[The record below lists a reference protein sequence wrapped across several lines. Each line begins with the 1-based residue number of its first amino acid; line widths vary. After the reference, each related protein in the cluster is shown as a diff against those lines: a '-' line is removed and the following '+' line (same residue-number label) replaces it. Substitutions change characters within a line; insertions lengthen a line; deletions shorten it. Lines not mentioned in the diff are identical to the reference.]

1 MKLSPENERLKAA
14 LLGAIRADARATNP
28 VWLAYAEGLAIECV
42 AVRDALAKLGGET
55 VSSYSLGGRSFT
67 RRDLGQLGDRAA
79 ALTQELAGTLPAA
92 EAILPRG
99 GAGFAGVLFDG
110 RA

>member
-14 LLGAIRADARATNP
+14 LLECARANARAANP
-28 VWLAYAEGLAIECV
+28 VWLAYAEGLIIECV
-42 AVRDALAKLGGET
+42 AARDALAKLGGET

-79 ALTQELAGTLPAA
+79 ALTQELAGALPAA
-92 EAILPRG
+92 EALMPRG
-99 GAGFAGVLFDG
+99 TAGFAGVLFCG